1 MEERGQRVEG
11 GVAEVEDY
19 LHEVLLQQ
27 TVHPGLSNLHWPN
40 LVGDVAALYE
50 NHLQLQRRNT

>member
-1 MEERGQRVEG
+1 MNHIILK
-11 GVAEVEDY
+11 EVEEKGAGY

-27 TVHPGLSNLHWPN
+27 TVHPGFSNLHWPN

-50 NHLQLQRRNT
+50 NHL